1 MERETERMIET
12 LKRKCTN
19 PEITWR
25 EVFMAFDWSFE
36 VDLIRDYIKDNKYL
50 SI

>member
-1 MERETERMIET
+1 MIET